1 MSDEKVS
8 IDVINDL
15 METII
20 QACLV
25 LHDQI
30 GHDFGSEGNVS
41 DGTKFRLKF
50 ERIGGDPNWS

>member
-1 MSDEKVS
+1 MSDEKMT

-30 GHDFGSEGNVS
+30 GHDFGTECNVS

-50 ERIGGDPNWS
+50 ERID